1 MSNTIILKKEQHWYV
16 LPETENRNDIILS
29 LVEKENP
36 SVFVDSESIF
46 DMLICNG
53 WSIEE
58 YRDFAVV
65 A

>member
-36 SVFVDSESIF
+36 SVLVDSESIF